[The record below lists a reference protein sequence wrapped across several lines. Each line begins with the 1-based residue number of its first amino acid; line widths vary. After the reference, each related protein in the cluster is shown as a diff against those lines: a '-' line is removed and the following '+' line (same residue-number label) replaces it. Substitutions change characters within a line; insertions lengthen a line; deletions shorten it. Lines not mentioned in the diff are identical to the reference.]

1 MWEHS
6 ILQRVG
12 FRRRVTATVKV
23 EVPEGARKE
32 AVLSHHFW
40 IINIIERHKIQT
52 SLVLNSDQTSSRY
65 VTICRTTMHQ
75 KITV

>member
-1 MWEHS
+1 MWERS

-32 AVLSHHFW
+32 AVL
-40 IINIIERHKIQT
+40 
-52 SLVLNSDQTSSRY
+52 
-65 VTICRTTMHQ
+65 
-75 KITV
+75 

>member
-1 MWEHS
+1 MSRNCIKTTNVSLNRSKDLSLKNIEITPMWERS

-32 AVLSHHFW
+32 AVL
-40 IINIIERHKIQT
+40 
-52 SLVLNSDQTSSRY
+52 
-65 VTICRTTMHQ
+65 
-75 KITV
+75 